1 MLVKRKIHIK
11 NTDKREKSILD
22 TFMLK
27 YFTLIAIKVAKLET
41 FFALATVLH
50 IIITIYSK
58 PRFFFNKI
66 AIYKLP

>member
-1 MLVKRKIHIK
+1 MPRSR
-11 NTDKREKSILD
+11 DKREKSILD

-27 YFTLIAIKVAKLET
+27 YFTLIAIKAAKLET

-58 PRFFFNKI
+58 PRFFSTK
-66 AIYKLP
+66 